1 MKFCPFL
8 ALLVRVTGCLGGES
22 WGRKTGVA
30 KSQDFVVG
38 QLEFWQNKSTYLV
51 EEEHQIS
58 VRGEKILTLVVIRDV
73 FRKKRDYVGIFP
85 ILGGGLTQSHLFMF
99 VYQVFFCMPK
109 SS

>member
-1 MKFCPFL
+1 MDIKATILFIKFEDKVSFLFQKGHMKFCPFL

-58 VRGEKILTLVVIRDV
+58 VRGEKILILVVINCCKGRLQ
-73 FRKKRDYVGIFP
+73 KKNGI
-85 ILGGGLTQSHLFMF
+85 TWE
-99 VYQVFFCMPK
+99 
-109 SS
+109 